1 MAPFLKFELLGV
13 MQYFSCTNVSR
24 LQSLLPLTPNT
35 YYFRFRSSSSL
46 VM

>member
-13 MQYFSCTNVSR
+13 MQYFACTNVSR